1 MKINTKIM
9 VISTLSLVLTSLIVG
24 AMAVWQLDRNGRNSI
39 AQIEELGRA
48 SIQDMKLRGRKEI
61 NHYRKDILDAKKDM
75 LRSEVQ
81 TAASFLEKGS
91 RDADTMMKD
100 ALTEEVRKAI
110 LSEQQENTARFI
122 GKLRYGP
129 KNKDYFW
136 INDMQPRMVMH
147 PYKPDL
153 NGKNLSGIKDP
164 DGKKIFM
171 EFVKVCR
178 EKGEG
183 FVHYSWPKYGADRPV
198 PKLSFVKLFKKWGWV
213 IGTGIYLDSMEK
225 AVQARKTALE
235 KQVKAAEAQ
244 IINRINAQEKLI
256 NKNIRHVTGWI
267 AGITFSILLL
277 GLALSYWFMHRSI
290 TLPVNRIVEV
300 LSEGAEEVAAGSSQ
314 VSSASQSLAQGASEQ
329 AASLE
334 ETSSSLEE
342 ISSMTKQNAE
352 NATQADSLM
361 KEANKVVEEAN
372 QAMAN
377 LTSSMEEISKASEE
391 TQKIIKTIDEIAFQ
405 TNLLALNAAVE
416 AARAGEAG
424 AGFAVVADEVRN
436 LAMRTAEAAQD
447 TTTLIEETVKKVMD
461 GSTLLGHTNEAFDTV
476 ADSTAKVGELVAEIA
491 AASKEQALG
500 IEQVN
505 RAVSDMDRVVQ
516 QNAANAEESASA
528 SQEMNAQAEN
538 MKGIVHE
545 LVALVGLG
553 RNGNSHHSARPP
565 LEISFPVNKKGSS
578 IRALDQQTTSSWRP
592 GGEPPRPDQVIPMDD
607 DFQDF

>member
-9 VISTLSLVLTSLIVG
+9 VMITLALVLTSLIVG
-24 AMAVWQLDRNGRNSI
+24 AMAVWQLDRNGAHSI
-39 AQIEELGRA
+39 AQIEKLGRA
-48 SIQDMKLRGRKEI
+48 SIQDMKLRGETEI
-61 NHYRKDILDAKKDM
+61 DHYRKDILEAKKDM

-91 RDADTMMKD
+91 QDADAMTKN
-100 ALTEEVRKAI
+100 ALTGDVRKAI
-110 LSEQQENTARFI
+110 LSEQQENTAKFI

-129 KNKDYFW
+129 KNQDYFW
-136 INDMQPRMVMH
+136 INDMQPKMVMH
-147 PYKPDL
+147 PYKPNL
-153 NGKNLSGIKDP
+153 NGKDLSGIKDP
-164 DGKKIFM
+164 DGKEIFM
-171 EFVKVCR
+171 AFVKICR

-183 FVHYSWPKYGADRPV
+183 FVHYSWPRYGVDKPV

-213 IGTGIYLDSMEK
+213 IGTGVYLDQMEK
-225 AVQARKTALE
+225 AVQARKAALD
-235 KQVKAAEAQ
+235 KQVKAAEAH
-244 IINRINAQEKLI
+244 IINRINTQKKLV

-267 AGITFSILLL
+267 AGITLFILFL
-277 GLALSYWFMHRSI
+277 GLAFCYWFMRRSI
-290 TLPVNRIVEV
+290 TLPVNRIVEG
-300 LSEGAEEVAAGSSQ
+300 LSEGAEEVAAGSSE

-329 AASLE
+329 AASIE

-342 ISSMTKQNAE
+342 IASMTKQNAE
-352 NATQADSLM
+352 NATQADALM
-361 KEANKVVEEAN
+361 KEANRVVGEAN

-377 LTSSMEEISKASEE
+377 LTSSMEEISRASEE

-436 LAMRTAEAAQD
+436 LAMRTAEAAKD
-447 TTTLIEETVKKVMD
+447 TATLIEQTSKKVMD
-461 GSTLLGHTNEAFDTV
+461 GSILLSQTNEAFGTV

-491 AASKEQALG
+491 AASNEQAQG

-505 RAVSDMDRVVQ
+505 RAVSDMDTVVQ

-538 MKGIVHE
+538 MKGIVQE
-545 LVALVGLG
+545 LVALVGIG
-553 RNGNSHHSARPP
+553 RNGNSHHFARP
-565 LEISFPVNKKGSS
+565 LLDNTFPVNKKGSGR
-578 IRALDQQTTSSWRP
+578 RALDEQARSSWKP
-592 GGEPPRPDQVIPMDD
+592 AGEPLRPEQVIPMDD

>member
-9 VISTLSLVLTSLIVG
+9 MMITLGLVLTSLIVG
-24 AMAVWQLDRNGRNSI
+24 TMAVWQLDRNGRNSI

-48 SIQDMKLRGRKEI
+48 SIQDMKLRGREEI
-61 NHYRKDILDAKKDM
+61 NHYRKDILKAKKDM

-81 TAASFLEKGS
+81 TATSFLEKGS
-91 RDADTMMKD
+91 QDAESMMKD

-129 KNKDYFW
+129 KNKNYFW
-136 INDMQPRMVMH
+136 INDMRLGMVMEPCK
-147 PYKPDL
+147 PYL
-153 NGKNLSGIKDP
+153 NGKDLSGIESP
-164 DGKKIFM
+164 DGEKIFM
-171 EFVKVCR
+171 KFVKLCR

-183 FVHYSWPKYGADRPV
+183 FLQYSWPKNGADGPV

-213 IGTGIYLDSMEK
+213 IGTGIYLDGMEK
-225 AVQARKTALE
+225 TVQARRTALE

-244 IINRINAQEKLI
+244 IINRINTQKKLVS
-256 NKNIRHVTGWI
+256 KNIRHVTGWI
-267 AGITFSILLL
+267 AGITLFILFL
-277 GLALSYWFMHRSI
+277 GLALSYWFMRRSI
-290 TLPVNRIVEV
+290 TLPVHRIVEG
-300 LSEGAEEVAAGSSQ
+300 LSEGAEEVAAGSSE

-352 NATQADSLM
+352 NAIQADSLM
-361 KEANKVVEEAN
+361 KEANRVVGEAN

-377 LTSSMEEISKASEE
+377 LTGSMEEISKASEE

-436 LAMRTAEAAQD
+436 LAMRTAEAAKD
-447 TTTLIEETVKKVMD
+447 TATLIEETVKKVID
-461 GSTLLGHTNEAFDTV
+461 GSTILSHTNEAFDTV
-476 ADSTAKVGELVAEIA
+476 ADSTARVGELVAEIA
-491 AASKEQALG
+491 AASNEQALG

-505 RAVSDMDRVVQ
+505 KAVSDMDRVVQ

-538 MKGIVHE
+538 MKGIVYQ
-545 LVALVGLG
+545 LVALVGVE
-553 RNGNSHHSARPP
+553 RNGKT
-565 LEISFPVNKKGSS
+565 SFPPNKKGSRK
-578 IRALDQQTTSSWRP
+578 RAFDRQTTSSWRTESTPP
-592 GGEPPRPDQVIPMDD
+592 GSDQVIPMDD